1 MLILNFGHPLTANQ
15 LSQIEQL
22 VGRTAERVVD
32 IAIQIDQTAALRS
45 QTVEAANRAGLTSTE
60 WQTALML
67 VNLPGYSPVAAC
79 LLAEIEGRRGNL
91 PSIIKTRPVP
101 GGLLTEY
108 EVSEIINLQDL
119 RAEARTRR

>member
-1 MLILNFGHPLTANQ
+1 MLILNFGHPLTPAQ
-15 LSQIEQL
+15 VTQTETLA
-22 VGRTAERVVD
+22 GRPAERVVD
-32 IAIQIDQTAALRS
+32 VAVQLDQAQPLRPQVVAFVNS
-45 QTVEAANRAGLTSTE
+45 AELSSVE
-60 WQTALML
+60 WQTAPLV

-91 PSIIKTRPVP
+91 PSVIKTRPVA

-108 EVSEIINLQDL
+108 EVSEIINLQDV